1 MKVLV
6 LFLATLF
13 LAYTNGANDNFKGV
27 ATLFGSKTVPYR
39 QAIAWAT
46 LTTFLGSLGSILL
59 AGKLLKNFSG
69 KGLVPDAIALS
80 SEFHL
85 AVALATGATILLA
98 TLTGFP
104 VSTTHG
110 LTGALVGAGLIAIGG
125 SVNFTALGNA
135 FVLPLLLSPIFAIAL
150 GNCAY
155 RLFRYLRTS
164 LGIQKEWCLCVGEP
178 QRLIPVAQT
187 TATTVFQEVLSPG
200 VIIDSTENCVQQYKE
215 RYRGQYF
222 GIQNQTLIDGVH
234 FLSAGV
240 VSFARGLNDTPK
252 IVALLLIGETFS
264 IAGAMLAIALG
275 MAVGGLLNAKKVART
290 MSQKIT
296 AISHSQ
302 GLSANLATG
311 ILVIAASQYGLPVST
326 THVSVGTIF
335 GVGLVAG
342 KVNLNVFYQILLSWL
357 LTLPISA
364 VCSAI
369 LYWLLTRP

>member
-1 MKVLV
+1 MKVLA

-13 LAYTNGANDNFKGV
+13 LAYANGANDNFKGV

-110 LTGALVGAGLIAIGG
+110 LTGALVGAGSIAIGG

-135 FVLPLLLSPIFAIAL
+135 FVLPLLFSPILAIAL
-150 GNCAY
+150 GNGAY
-155 RLFRYLRTS
+155 RLFRYLRAS

-178 QRLIPVAQT
+178 QRLIPVSQT
-187 TATTVFQEVLSPG
+187 ASTAVLQEIPPLG
-200 VIIDSTENCVQQYKE
+200 VVIDSTENCVQRYK
-215 RYRGQYF
+215 GQYF
-222 GIQNQTLIDGVH
+222 GIQNQTLVDGFH
-234 FLSAGV
+234 FLSAGA

-311 ILVIAASQYGLPVST
+311 ILVIAASHYGLPVST

-342 KVNLNVFYQILLSWL
+342 KVNLTVFYQILLSWL
-357 LTLPISA
+357 LTLPIAA

-369 LYWLLTRP
+369 LYWLLTRL